1 MLADRKLVWVL
12 QYIFGIGILIIVL
25 PMLIGSELQWTE
37 AHGWAFLLFLCG
49 SGISLIDCAS
59 SLRLRN
65 RLLQRLDELEKK
77 TNSFSAQQ
85 SMAENASPKKQTLGQ
100 QLVGS
105 VN

>member
-1 MLADRKLVWVL
+1 MFVDRKLVWVL
-12 QYIFGIGILIIVL
+12 QYIFGVGILVIVL
-25 PMLIGSELQWTE
+25 PMLVGPELQWTE

-65 RLLQRLDELEKK
+65 RLLQRIDELEKK
-77 TNSFSAQQ
+77 TNELSAQQ
-85 SMAENASPKKQTLGQ
+85 NTTESVSPKKQTIEQ
-100 QLVGS
+100 QLISS